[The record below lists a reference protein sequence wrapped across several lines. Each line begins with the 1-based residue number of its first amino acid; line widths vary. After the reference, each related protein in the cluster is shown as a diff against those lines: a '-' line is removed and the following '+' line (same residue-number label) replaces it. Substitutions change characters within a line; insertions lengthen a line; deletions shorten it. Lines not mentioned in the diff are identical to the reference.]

1 MTSPSGTAS
10 MPGTVDG
17 NRWTELFRS
26 LPPPA
31 RLATVGALAIPGS
44 MLFPWYGI
52 QFGPGLSQTGFD
64 SLGLGE
70 LALLLTAGAAIL
82 LIARGATG
90 YSLPR
95 PLTQGAL
102 LAIAGLWAIL
112 LVAYLM
118 IDRPDEISG
127 HTHIHLRYGIF
138 VGMGG
143 AIALLLGGL
152 RLRRDEMRQRG
163 AGSHGTTDPPR
174 PGER

>member
-1 MTSPSGTAS
+1 
-10 MPGTVDG
+10 VDG

-64 SLGLGE
+64 SFGLGE

-82 LIARGATG
+82 LIGRCATG

-102 LAIAGLWAIL
+102 LAIAGVWAVL

-118 IDRPDEISG
+118 IDRPNEITG
-127 HTHIHLRYGIF
+127 HLNIHLRYGIF
-138 VGMGG
+138 VAMAG
-143 AIALLLGGL
+143 AIALLVGGL
-152 RLRRDEMRQRG
+152 RLRREEMRATRRREPEN
-163 AGSHGTTDPPR
+163 AD
-174 PGER
+174 